1 MHIEIE
7 REVHE
12 MTLEALVQGRL
23 LAEEWLGGSLV
34 PSGTSKSVIL
44 EALHSLQA
52 RNGFKN
58 VGADLIELM
67 GEQIRKT
74 LNEIREGKGDAALA
88 QDVDLVWEQNQ
99 KVVEYVNLAY
109 RWKQFKAAKVALDDK
124 LAAIREADVLLAN
137 AIV

>member
-12 MTLEALVQGRL
+12 MTLETLHLGRL
-23 LAEEWLGGSLV
+23 LAEEWLSGSLV
-34 PSGTSKSVIL
+34 PRGTSKSIII
-44 EALHSLQA
+44 EALHALRD
-52 RNGFKN
+52 RNGFKT
-58 VGADLIELM
+58 VDTDLIALM

-74 LNEIREGKGDAALA
+74 LNEIREGKGDAALS

-109 RWKQFKAAKVALDDK
+109 RWKQFKAARVKLEDK
-124 LAAIREADVLLAN
+124 LAAIRETDVLLAG
-137 AIV
+137 VF

>member
-12 MTLEALVQGRL
+12 KTLETLVLGRL

-34 PSGTSKSVIL
+34 PSGTSKAVIL
-44 EALHSLQA
+44 EALHSLQI
-52 RNGFKN
+52 REGFKA
-58 VGADLIELM
+58 VDADLIELM

-74 LNEIREGKGDAALA
+74 LNDIREGKGDAALS

-124 LAAIREADVLLAN
+124 LAAIREADSLLAS
-137 AIV
+137 VV

>member
-12 MTLEALVQGRL
+12 MTLETLRLGRL

-34 PSGTSKSVIL
+34 PSGTRKSVIL
-44 EALHSLQA
+44 EALRSLQ
-52 RNGFKN
+52 RREGFN
-58 VGADLIELM
+58 AVDADLIELM

-124 LAAIREADVLLAN
+124 LAAIREADSLLAS
-137 AIV
+137 VV

>member
-12 MTLEALVQGRL
+12 MTLETLRLGRL

-34 PSGTSKSVIL
+34 PRGSSKSIII
-44 EALHSLQA
+44 EALHALRDRTRFNA
-52 RNGFKN
+52 AD
-58 VGADLIELM
+58 ADLIELM
-67 GEQIRKT
+67 GEQIRAT
-74 LNEIREGKGDAALA
+74 LNEIREGKGDAALS

-109 RWKQFKAAKVALDDK
+109 RWKQFKAARVALDDK
-124 LAAIREADVLLAN
+124 LAAIREADVLLAS
-137 AIV
+137 AVG

>member
-12 MTLEALVQGRL
+12 MTLETLRLGRL

-34 PSGTSKSVIL
+34 PRGSSKSIIL
-44 EALHSLQA
+44 EALYALRD
-52 RNGFKN
+52 RNGFKT

-74 LNEIREGKGDAALA
+74 LNEIREGKGDAALSE
-88 QDVDLVWEQNQ
+88 DVDLVWEQNQ

-109 RWKQFKAAKVALDDK
+109 RWKQFKAARVALEDK
-124 LAAIREADVLLAN
+124 LAAIREADTLLAS
-137 AIV
+137 ALD

>member
-12 MTLEALVQGRL
+12 MTLETLVLGRL
-23 LAEEWLGGSLV
+23 LAEEWLGGSLT
-34 PSGTSKSVIL
+34 PSGTSKSAIL
-44 EALHSLQA
+44 AALHSLQI
-52 RNGFKN
+52 RDGFKA
-58 VGADLIELM
+58 VDADLIELM

-74 LNEIREGKGDAALA
+74 LNDIREGKGDAALA

-109 RWKQFKAAKVALDDK
+109 RWKQFKAAKIALEDK
-124 LAAIREADVLLAN
+124 LAAIREADILLAN

>member
-12 MTLEALVQGRL
+12 MTLETLRLGRL
-23 LAEEWLGGSLV
+23 LAEEWLGGSLI

-44 EALHSLQA
+44 EALHSLQ
-52 RNGFKN
+52 RREGFN
-58 VGADLIELM
+58 AVDADLVELI

-74 LNEIREGKGDAALA
+74 LNDIREGKGDAALA

-109 RWKQFKAAKVALDDK
+109 RWKQFKAAKVVLEDK
-124 LAAIREADVLLAN
+124 LAAIREADILLAGV
-137 AIV
+137 I